1 MATKG
6 LHSLSIHRQDGN
18 EGIVYDDA
26 PGEETGQTYNVGAPL
41 VYDVSTDATAEIE
54 EWAGGT
60 DTARIIGIAVK
71 DAVETAGSSVPYY
84 EANDYNLFQGSLI
97 NGTDAYTLLGTE
109 LGETYSLVKAT
120 NEDWYIDVTA
130 TSTDN
135 PAIVECVG
143 LIDAVDDINPRVIC
157 RFLGGKQSRVLQS

>member
-6 LHSLSIHRQDGN
+6 LHSLSIYRQDGN
-18 EGIVYDDA
+18 EGIIEERA
-26 PGEETGQTYNVGAPL
+26 PGEEASQTYKVGAPL

-60 DTARIIGIAVK
+60 DTARIIGVATK
-71 DAVETAGSSVPYY
+71 DASGTASTSVPYI
-84 EANDYNLFQGSLI
+84 EANDYNLFSGSLM

-109 LGETYSLVKAT
+109 VGETYSLVKSS
-120 NEDWYIDVTA
+120 NDWYVDVTT

-143 LIDAVDDINPRVIC
+143 LIDAEDDINPRVVV